1 MTGRETKAERET
13 LAFTFDAKPIA
24 AEAGQS
30 IAAALLAA
38 GIRSWRTTRVA
49 RESRGVFCGI
59 GVCHDCLIAVNGV
72 AGQRACI
79 TEAHDGDTVTRQEGA
94 HAGLEA

>member
-1 MTGRETKAERET
+1 MSERET
-13 LAFTFDAKPIA
+13 VRETVRFTFDRVELP

-49 RESRGVFCGI
+49 GQPRGLFCGI
-59 GVCHDCLIAVNGV
+59 GVCHDCLVVVNGR
-72 AGQRACI
+72 AGQRACLA
-79 TEAHDGDTVTRQEGA
+79 EA
-94 HAGLEA
+94 HAGDVVERQEAGHADLAV